1 MIEIAEYSTTDRT
14 YSREQVGP
22 WDGPASEQERS
33 SWPDREEQMNQ
44 DVEFAT
50 DLDRETPDD
59 DESSFMRDPFD
70 LEEIPSD
77 DSLSLYL
84 KEVSRVPLLSW
95 EEETQLAK
103 SVHDARVAERELKRN
118 GHDAEERQRLQ
129 EIIEAGR
136 LARQHL
142 IRANTRLVISVAKKY
157 VGRGVPFL
165 DLIQEGNIG
174 LIKAVEKFDHT
185 LGYRLSTYA
194 TWWIRQTVT
203 RAVADQGRTIRVP
216 VHMTERIRH
225 LYGTVQSLEQEL
237 GRRPTPEEVAA
248 EMEQD
253 VDRVRWMLKVSS
265 RPLSL
270 QRPVGEEQDRELAA
284 FIEDESQPTPPEF
297 AHQGV
302 LRDEIEDALNSLSP
316 REAQI
321 LRMRFGLRDGHN
333 YTLEE
338 IGQKFGLTR
347 ERIRQIERKALH
359 RLRHPRRSR
368 RLRDYMS

>member
-1 MIEIAEYSTTDRT
+1 M
-14 YSREQVGP
+14 EQDWFAYPHTEEPLGQ
-22 WDGPASEQERS
+22 DQERT
-33 SWPDREEQMNQ
+33 
-44 DVEFAT
+44 T
-50 DLDRETPDD
+50 DLDKKTPGDNETSLEP
-59 DESSFMRDPFD
+59 DPFD

-84 KEVSRVPLLSW
+84 KEVSRVPLLSR
-95 EEETQLAK
+95 EEEMRLAK
-103 SVHDARVAERELKRN
+103 SVHDAREAERELEQN
-118 GHDAEERQRLQ
+118 GRDPQERARLQ
-129 EIIEAGR
+129 EVMEAGS

-157 VGRGVPFL
+157 VRRGVPFL

-185 LGYRLSTYA
+185 RGFRLSTYA

-216 VHMTERIRH
+216 VHMTERIRR

-237 GRRPTPEEVAA
+237 GRRPTPEEIAA

-253 VDRVRWMLKVSS
+253 VDRVRWMLKISS

-270 QRPVGEEQDRELAA
+270 QRPVGEEQDSELAA
-284 FIEDESQPTPPEF
+284 FIEDEAVPTPPEF

-302 LRDEIEDALNSLSP
+302 LRDEIEETLDSLTP

-321 LRMRFGLRDGHN
+321 LRMRFGLRDGHT

-338 IGQKFGLTR
+338 IGKKFGLTR
-347 ERIRQIERKALH
+347 ERIRQIERQALH

-368 RLRDYMS
+368 RLRDYMN

>member
-1 MIEIAEYSTTDRT
+1 MIEIAKYTTTDKT
-14 YSREQVGP
+14 YSPERAEL
-22 WDGPASEQERS
+22 WDT
-33 SWPDREEQMNQ
+33 EEQMDQ
-44 DVEFAT
+44 DPEFAT
-50 DLDRETPDD
+50 DSHQETPDD
-59 DESSFMRDPFD
+59 DESLLQQDPFD

-95 EEETQLAK
+95 EEERQLTK
-103 SVHDARVAERELKRN
+103 SLHEAREAERELKQN
-118 GHDAEERQRLQ
+118 GHSPEERERLQ
-129 EIIEAGR
+129 EVIEAGR

-216 VHMTERIRH
+216 VHMTERIRR

-237 GRRPTPEEVAA
+237 GRRPTPEEIAA

-270 QRPVGEEQDRELAA
+270 QRPVGEEQDSELAA

-302 LRDEIEDALNSLSP
+302 LRDEIEEALNSLSP